1 MQSIFSFVSLSCFR
15 GSQPLPTYLPTYLT
29 YLKANCR
36 CHAENP
42 KLDQTSGFC
51 STPHSLVKSKK
62 KKFTAIFSSETT
74 SWS

>member
-1 MQSIFSFVSLSCFR
+1 MQSIFSFVSRSCFR
-15 GSQPLPTYLPTYLT
+15 GSQPQPTYLT